1 MSQCC
6 IDADHH
12 IQPSYERGDTVH
24 LAIRAEQAVRRSAH
38 GRQQPGIGTDGGG
51 ETWSGGGGSEQET
64 AEETPKDKASEEGID
79 LKDGV
84 EIDDMSDEMQDVLDD
99 IADAWDEH
107 ASDIT
112 PVITSGNEGTDG
124 DGVHMDG
131 SKHYTGDAV
140 DLRTNNLTQ
149 SQIDDVSSTLSS
161 SLGDDYDVV
170 VESTHIHVEYDPA

>member
-1 MSQCC
+1 MQRV
-6 IDADHH
+6 AGG
-12 IQPSYERGDTVH
+12 GDTITVT
-24 LAIRAEQAVRRSAH
+24 
-38 GRQQPGIGTDGGG
+38 GTPISDPWTSTVTPHDWLSVGMTADEYIFGFDGGG

-64 AEETPKDKASEEGID
+64 AEETPEDKASEEGID

-84 EIDDMSDEMQDVLDD
+84 EIDDMSDEMQDALDD

-161 SLGDDYDVV
+161 SLGDDYDGV